1 MDIKFL
7 HYPLYSL
14 YYLDD
19 ITQFPGLTPEA
30 IKALT
35 SHEEHI
41 VKGIKEA
48 ILWAVQHPEF
58 DYMELNEDLRHSN
71 EDIHGYLCKVAK
83 SLGLT

>member
-7 HYPLYSL
+7 NYPLYSL

-19 ITQFPGLTPEA
+19 VTQFTGLNEKA
-30 IKALT
+30 IAALT

-41 VKGIKEA
+41 VAGIKEA

-58 DYMELNEDLRHSN
+58 DYMGFDDDLRHSN
-71 EDIHGYLCKVAK
+71 EDIYDYLCKVAK